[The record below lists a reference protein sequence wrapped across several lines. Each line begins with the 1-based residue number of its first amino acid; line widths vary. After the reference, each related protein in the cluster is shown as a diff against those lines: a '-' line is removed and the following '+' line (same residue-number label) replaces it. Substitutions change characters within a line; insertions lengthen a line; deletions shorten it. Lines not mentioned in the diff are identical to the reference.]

1 MSGMVVRPAKRSS
14 AKPIIG
20 LYAKSG
26 KGKTLSA
33 LFLARGFV
41 GRGGR
46 IGMIESE
53 SGRGE
58 AHCDTRVECARHKGA
73 WSSTCPDCSY
83 VGGFEV
89 LPIWDHD
96 GEDKFSPRRYGEA
109 IAEAERQKWDALIV
123 DSASHEWE
131 GEGGVLHMAALNQ
144 EAGKKG
150 QDVWRVPKID
160 HQRHFMLKLMQTPI
174 PLVIVCMR
182 AKYPMIEVYNEEKR
196 KKEWQRSAELEPIQS
211 EDVLFEMFVHG
222 HFDDAHRFQ
231 GTKYTKPELADVLRT
246 GEPFTNATGAALA
259 RWASGAPATPP
270 PALSDVVASF
280 QAAQTVKDL
289 QAAGAVAQRLSDAD
303 KAAAM
308 VAYKEQLERI
318 KAATAA
324 APKNEEPEPGSNG

>member
-1 MSGMVVRPAKRSS
+1 MSGMLVRAARRSS
-14 AKPIIG
+14 AKPVIG
-20 LYAKSG
+20 LYDKSG
-26 KGKTLSA
+26 RGKTLSA

-41 GRGGR
+41 GKQGR

-58 AHCDTRVECARHKGA
+58 AHVDTRVGE
-73 WSSTCPDCSY
+73 SY

-89 LPIWDHD
+89 IPIWDHE

-182 AKYPMIEVYNEEKR
+182 AKYPMVEEYNAEKK
-196 KKEWQRSAELEPIQS
+196 KKEWKRSTELEPIQS

-222 HFDDAHRFQ
+222 HFDEQHGFH
-231 GTKYTKPELADVLRT
+231 GTKYTKPELAEVLRS
-246 GEPFTNATGAALA
+246 GQPFTNATGAALA
-259 RWASGAPATPP
+259 RWAAGDTAPP
-270 PALSDVVASF
+270 PVETSVVLASF
-280 QAAQTVKDL
+280 RAAQTIKEL
-289 QAAGAVAQRLSDAD
+289 QVAGQVARGIPDGD
-303 KAAAM
+303 KAAVM

-318 KAATAA
+318 KAATAPA
-324 APKNEEPEPGSNG
+324 EQPKTEEKEPGAEG

>member
-1 MSGMVVRPAKRSS
+1 MSVKVRAATRRS

-20 LYAKSG
+20 LYARSG

-41 GRGGR
+41 GPKGR

-58 AHCDTRVECARHKGA
+58 AHADTRIG
-73 WSSTCPDCSY
+73 DSY

-89 LPIWDHD
+89 IPIWDHD
-96 GEDKFSPRRYGEA
+96 GEDKYSPRRYGEA

-131 GEGGVLHMAALNQ
+131 GEGGVLHMAAMNQ
-144 EAGKKG
+144 ASGKKG

-160 HQRHFMLKLMQTPI
+160 HQRHFMLKLMQTSI

-182 AKYPMIEVYNEEKR
+182 AKYPMVEVYNEEKR
-196 KKEWQRSAELEPIQS
+196 KKEWQRSTELDPIQS

-222 HFDDAHRFQ
+222 HFDDANRFH
-231 GTKYTKPELADVLRT
+231 GTKYTKPELAQVLKS
-246 GEPFTNATGAALA
+246 GERFTNATGAALA
-259 RWASGAPATPP
+259 RWADGATVETKASEYESLLVAISVAETADHVK
-270 PALSDVVASF
+270 ALKPKI
-280 QAAQTVKDL
+280 AQL
-289 QAAGAVAQRLSDAD
+289 QGDERDDA
-303 KAAAM
+303 
-308 VAYKEQLERI
+308 I
-318 KAATAA
+318 KAATQRLEDFKREAEIETMS
-324 APKNEEPEPGSNG
+324 APTGAQEGAR